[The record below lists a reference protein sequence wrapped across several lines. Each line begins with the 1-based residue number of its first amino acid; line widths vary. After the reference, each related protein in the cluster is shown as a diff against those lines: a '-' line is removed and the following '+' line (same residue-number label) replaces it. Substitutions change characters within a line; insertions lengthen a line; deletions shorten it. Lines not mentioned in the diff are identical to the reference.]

1 MLTTAR
7 TALCVPARARRHYAR
22 LAPGQLPKVQTSSS
36 LLTCSK
42 AEGGPRRRA
51 SASLSPATLFNA
63 LWTLDTLV
71 SRDYTRDPR
80 LHRFA
85 SLPRPAPLSSNAL
98 IAPTGRPSFT
108 RSSAQHPLLGT
119 ARSPLPQTMSPPRL
133 PPELISD
140 ILDTFLVLSP
150 SHALRTPNLAR
161 FARVNHTWNAA
172 AIPLLYRNIYLDSR
186 TREGVL
192 DAFEANPDLP
202 KRVRHLTLSGGKLDA
217 EGFKRLLDVLR
228 ACTDVTRFSYHCFDP
243 SFLEDL
249 TDFVAAQWPGLRYL
263 RADQSHA
270 LYSLLARL
278 PDLETLIASY
288 IEFHAPG
295 VPASPPARVLTPSPP
310 SSGRSSPS
318 PSSHPVRPTFRL
330 KRFDSGSSPHPS
342 HFHLLTSSSTSTLTS
357 LDLPISSQT
366 SQDLEAFKGLKRLTL
381 TLAERYIRPLPGL
394 VGGREDAHCLR
405 RVKRL
410 LAHAGRSGVPLRT
423 LEIYEPSYALTTPF
437 APSVFEETD
446 VLAAVPKGV
455 EELDFATLDIG
466 CGYIKRAFEREGEDK
481 VCEGVRLVTLA
492 RGKREE
498 QGAEEMRSVLGRRG
512 VEVRWA

>member
-1 MLTTAR
+1 
-7 TALCVPARARRHYAR
+7 
-22 LAPGQLPKVQTSSS
+22 
-36 LLTCSK
+36 
-42 AEGGPRRRA
+42 
-51 SASLSPATLFNA
+51 
-63 LWTLDTLV
+63 
-71 SRDYTRDPR
+71 
-80 LHRFA
+80 
-85 SLPRPAPLSSNAL
+85 
-98 IAPTGRPSFT
+98 
-108 RSSAQHPLLGT
+108 
-119 ARSPLPQTMSPPRL
+119 MSPPLL

-140 ILDTFLVLSP
+140 ILDTFLLLSP

-161 FARVNHTWNAA
+161 FARVNRTWNAVS
-172 AIPLLYRNIYLDSR
+172 IPLLYRNIYLDSR

-217 EGFKRLLDVLR
+217 EEFKRLLDVLA
-228 ACTDVTRFSYHCFDP
+228 ACKGVTHLSYHCFDP
-243 SFLEDL
+243 SLLEDL
-249 TDFVAAQWPGLRYL
+249 TDFVASQWPGLRYL

-288 IEFHAPG
+288 IEFPTPG
-295 VPASPPARVLTPSPP
+295 VPASPPARVSTPSPP
-310 SSGRSSPS
+310 SSGRSSPSPS

-423 LEIYEPSYALTTPF
+423 LEIYEPSYALTKPF

-466 CGYIKRAFEREGEDK
+466 CWYIKRAFEREGEDK
-481 VCEGVRLVTLA
+481 VCEGVRSVILA

-498 QGAEEMRSVLGRRG
+498 EGAEEMRSVLGRRG
-512 VEVRWA
+512 VKVRWA

>member
-1 MLTTAR
+1 
-7 TALCVPARARRHYAR
+7 
-22 LAPGQLPKVQTSSS
+22 
-36 LLTCSK
+36 
-42 AEGGPRRRA
+42 
-51 SASLSPATLFNA
+51 
-63 LWTLDTLV
+63 
-71 SRDYTRDPR
+71 
-80 LHRFA
+80 
-85 SLPRPAPLSSNAL
+85 
-98 IAPTGRPSFT
+98 
-108 RSSAQHPLLGT
+108 
-119 ARSPLPQTMSPPRL
+119 MSPPRL

-423 LEIYEPSYALTTPF
+423 LEIYEPSYALTKPF

-455 EELDFATLDIG
+455 EELDLATLDIG
-466 CGYIKRAFEREGEDK
+466 CWYIKSAFGREGEDK
-481 VCEGVRLVTLA
+481 VCEGVKLVILA

-498 QGAEEMRSVLGRRG
+498 EGAEEMRSVLGRRG